1 MKNEQTAIALPPKT
15 REMLR
20 NLVAERATL
29 QALLEQTDKSINNI
43 LEAAREM
50 LGVPEGWEIT
60 KTEVGFTAPMVPA
73 PPSE

>member
-1 MKNEQTAIALPPKT
+1 MRNETAPIPLPPKT

-29 QALLEQTDKSINNI
+29 QALLEQADKSIGNI
-43 LEAAREM
+43 LNAAREM
-50 LGVPEGWEIT
+50 LEVPDGWEIT